1 MNRQMLV
8 VAGDRP
14 GAFPS
19 ISAALGSAQ
28 PGAMISIAPGR
39 YEENL
44 VVSKLVTL
52 SAENGGGTVEVVAKQ
67 GSVLVANAEAVRL
80 NGLVLRCEDTQLAGI
95 DVVRG
100 EVAFDDCDLSSSSW
114 ATIYA
119 RGTGA
124 VALRGCKVRNTTGA
138 GIVTTSPSLSTVED
152 TQIIDPGSSA
162 VVATERGS
170 LSLRRCV
177 ITRPQGNGLCV
188 NGDGVVQAEQCEVT
202 DAAKPAVVA
211 EQQGSLK
218 VVQLTVTGS
227 RNVDLYLMSK
237 GRISITDSTFTG
249 AAVQSAHI
257 AGAAQ
262 PVFTGCSFTGVGHT
276 AIQVNGGSS
285 PTFTD
290 CRIGDSPVG
299 IAVDEASSPRFDG
312 IDLDGIAQ
320 VAVHVGTESKPTFSG
335 LRMGSSSGRGL
346 VVVGKSVIRLSDVV
360 LDVAGETALDASGGS
375 TVDASDV
382 RVESTAE
389 AAIVLGEGVRAS
401 LTSFL
406 VRGSGLRASNTQLTL
421 QDSEFVGARGHGID
435 LKSGT
440 ASTLTRCRVLSS
452 KGTGV
457 SFSSGAGGT
466 LTECEVVGSAED
478 GISLD
483 TAEPVL
489 LSRCVVRESRG
500 VDVRRFGEDRVTIE
514 EAASARAEQRQVSVA
529 SAVGARAD
537 REAAAPTSLQATD
550 PDTPLSGPL
559 AELETLVGLNGVKR
573 EVTALINLIKMS
585 QVRKQMGLPMP
596 PMSRHLV
603 FAGPPGTGKTTVARL
618 YGTVLAE
625 LGVLEKGHMVEV
637 ARADLVGQYI
647 GSTAIKTTEVVTKAI
662 GGVLFIDEAY
672 TLSAQTGGS
681 GPDFGQEAIDA
692 LMKIMEDQRESIVVI
707 VAGYSELM
715 EQFLESNPG
724 LASRFT
730 RTIEFPNYSVDELV
744 TITTNLCRKHYYEL
758 TEDGLQALTEYFE
771 RVPKNATFGNGR
783 VARKLFEAM
792 VNNQASRLAMAPPS
806 KDSELN
812 RLTAADLQSE
822 LDLLQAAKSDPTAV
836 RDSAVLDPASAVQ
849 ATLGW
854 KRFHE
859 FAGQELI
866 REAVGTNLVRLVGA
880 KREGQ
885 AIGHAANVVIGGR
898 RGGGRGEI
906 ARLYAQCL
914 SELNLVRTGHV
925 LRVSIATDL
934 RPQWPG
940 QGERLMRTALD
951 DAVGGVLVLDMDG
964 DWDNDQGLEVV
975 ETLVAGMHRGQTD
988 PVVVM
993 IGEHKRLVS
1002 LSRQLPALSGCF
1014 TQIWDLA
1021 EYSVRELA
1029 TIAVRE
1035 LVRHGHEVPDEVRE
1049 AIAERLAGSVDR
1061 ETVYAAHQLARRLA
1075 RTAASRTLALADLP
1089 ASVAG
1094 EPSSAL
1100 RGQGLASVS

>member
-19 ISAALGSAQ
+19 IGAALGSAL

-52 SAENGGGTVEVVAKQ
+52 SAENGAGTVEVVAKQ

-100 EVAFDDCDLSSSSW
+100 EVAFDDCDLSAASW
-114 ATIYA
+114 AAIYA

-188 NGDGVVQAEQCEVT
+188 NGEGVVQAEQCEVT

-227 RNVDLYLMSK
+227 QNVDLYLMSK
-237 GRISITDSTFTG
+237 GRISIADSTFDG

-262 PVFTGCSFTGVGHT
+262 PVFTGCKFTGVGRT

-299 IAVDEASSPRFDG
+299 IAVDEVSSPRFDG
-312 IDLDGIAQ
+312 IDLKGIAQ

-335 LRMGSSSGRGL
+335 LRVGSGSGRGL

-375 TVDASDV
+375 TVEGSDV

-389 AAIVLGEGVRAS
+389 AAIVFGEGVRAS

-406 VRGSGLRASNTQLTL
+406 VRGSGLRASDTQLTL

-435 LKSGT
+435 LGAGA

-457 SFSSGAGGT
+457 NFSSGAGGT

-514 EAASARAEQRQVSVA
+514 EASTARAEQQRPVSVA
-529 SAVGARAD
+529 SAVGTRMD
-537 REAAAPTSLQATD
+537 REAAAPASLQATD
-550 PDTPLSGPL
+550 PETPLSGPL
-559 AELETLVGLNGVKR
+559 AELEGLVGLSGVKR

-585 QVRKQMGLPMP
+585 EVRKQMGLPMP

-792 VNNQASRLAMAPPS
+792 VNNQASRLAVAPPTR
-806 KDSELN
+806 DVEMN

-822 LDLLQAAKSDPTAV
+822 IEVLQAAVGSEPAHR
-836 RDSAVLDPASAVQ
+836 RDELDPAAAVQ
-849 ATLGW
+849 ASTSW
-854 KRFHE
+854 KRFHSMVGQAALRDA
-859 FAGQELI
+859 AG
-866 REAVGTNLVRLVGA
+866 AALVRLTTA
-880 KREGQ
+880 KRNNQPLGST
-885 AIGHAANVVIGGR
+885 ANVVIGGT
-898 RGGGRGEI
+898 RGSGRSEI
-906 ARLYAQCL
+906 ARLYAQAL
-914 SELNLVRTGHV
+914 SELRLVRVGHV
-925 LRVSIATDL
+925 VRRSVATDL
-934 RPQWPG
+934 TSQWPG
-940 QGERLMRTALD
+940 QAESLVRTAFE
-951 DAVGGVLVLDMDG
+951 DATGGVLVVDLDG
-964 DWDNDQGLEVV
+964 DLDPDHGLEVV
-975 ETLVAGMHRGQTD
+975 ETMAGLMLRGAAD

-993 IGEHKRLVS
+993 IGEHTRLVPLFQQVPT
-1002 LSRQLPALSGCF
+1002 LSDCF
-1014 TQIWDLA
+1014 LAGWDLA
-1021 EYSVRELA
+1021 PYSVDELA
-1029 TIAVRE
+1029 ELAVRE
-1035 LVRHGHEVPDEVRE
+1035 LVRRGHEVPDEVRD
-1049 AIAERLAGSVDR
+1049 AVAERLADVSDR
-1061 ETVYAAHQLARRLA
+1061 ETVHPAHRLARRLA
-1075 RTAASRTLALADLP
+1075 RTAASRTLAVADLP
-1089 ASVAG
+1089 PPAV
-1094 EPSSAL
+1094 SSAPV
-1100 RGQGLASVS
+1100 GQGLTAVG